1 MTLKRDTKFG
11 EESTFRFKIYM
22 RNLTNF
28 DMSTQ
33 KSQKILLLWDPFEQ
47 SIYCLRSFM
56 TLKSDAKCEEKLT
69 CGLRNGMKN
78 GNFHQSTQKCQN
90 WDLIGS
96 FYPK

>member
-1 MTLKRDTKFG
+1 
-11 EESTFRFKIYM
+11 
-22 RNLTNF
+22 
-28 DMSTQ
+28 
-33 KSQKILLLWDPFEQ
+33 
-47 SIYCLRSFM
+47 M